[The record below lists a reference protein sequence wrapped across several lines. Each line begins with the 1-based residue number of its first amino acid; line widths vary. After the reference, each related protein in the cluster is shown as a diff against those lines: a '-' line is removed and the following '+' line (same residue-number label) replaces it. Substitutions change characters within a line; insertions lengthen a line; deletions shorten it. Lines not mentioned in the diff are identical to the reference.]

1 MEFRIVPT
9 MLQDGSVLD
18 DESKQVLRD
27 LYVEEGDAAWET
39 VAGDDPLDE
48 RRLARNSYT
57 LEELEAQPAC
67 IRETVSLERE
77 AIAEVAR
84 AVCKTRVDMIYL
96 LGCGDSL
103 AALRGERFFLESL
116 LGIPCREEDP
126 LDFCCYNSSTV
137 NEHTLVLGLS
147 SSGRTIRIV
156 EALLKA
162 RALGAQ
168 TIALTNSPESPLA
181 RIATCKVLIHAS
193 RKGWPT
199 QSSTSAMAA
208 VVELGLAM
216 ARCLGRQDVEAY
228 AEDFARIPDLMAETI
243 EATRDHMRDL
253 AERLFDRTMFFF
265 CGAGPF
271 FTCAEFGSAKVKEAT
286 PSYAMPVLLE
296 EFHHYNTVKAGD
308 PLFLIAPP
316 GESPYRGLETILAC
330 HQLGGEAYVLTGA
343 GEKKLLAEADDA
355 IVIPEVRECFAN
367 FLYSVPLQQFG
378 YYLSTVMERK
388 AREEIAGA

>member
-1 MEFRIVPT
+1 MDFRIVPKL
-9 MLQDGSVLD
+9 LQDDSVLD
-18 DESKQVLRD
+18 DESKRVLRD
-27 LYVEEGDAAWET
+27 LYIEEGDAAWET

-57 LEELEAQPAC
+57 LEELEAQPEC
-67 IRETVSLERE
+67 IRETVSLERD
-77 AIAEVAR
+77 AIAAVAR
-84 AVCKTRVDMIYL
+84 EVCGREIRSIYL

-103 AALRGERFFLESL
+103 AALRGERFFLESI

-126 LDFCCYNSSTV
+126 LDFCCYDSSTV
-137 NEHTLVLGLS
+137 DEHTLVLGLS

-208 VVELGLAM
+208 VVESGLAM
-216 ARCLGRQDVEAY
+216 ARCLGREGGEAY
-228 AEDFARIPDLMAETI
+228 AADFERIPDLMAKTI
-243 EATRDHMRDL
+243 EDTRDHMCGL
-253 AERLFDRTMFFF
+253 AERLFDHQVFFF

-271 FTCAEFGSAKVKEAT
+271 FTCAEFGAAKVKEAT

-308 PLFLIAPP
+308 PLFVIAPP

-343 GEKKLLAEADDA
+343 NEEQLIAHADDV
-355 IVIPEVRECFAN
+355 ILIPEVRECFAN
-367 FLYSVPLQQFG
+367 FLYAVPLQQFG

-388 AREEIAGA
+388 ARKQIAGA